1 MSNYVIGKPK
11 LSAGWGQ
18 MGEGTNKKNGKE
30 NNCHNF
36 KSLLW
41 YSMKKTPEQFH
52 HWNRLTEVRIVAVY
66 GLSIVTE
73 IEIQVLLGVKV

>member
-11 LSAGWGQ
+11 LSAGRGQ
-18 MGEGTNKKNGKE
+18 MGERTNKKYGKE
-30 NNCHNF
+30 NNCRNF

-41 YSMKKTPEQFH
+41 YSMKQNPEQFH
-52 HWNRLTEVRIVAVY
+52 HWNRITEVRIVAVY